1 MSARRLVAAFL
12 VLGVVMSPEAPAG
25 PDTVPPSAVAQ
36 LAKDGAV
43 LLDVRTQEEW
53 DEGHVKGAKLA
64 TWQTLTAA
72 TPALPKDKN
81 APIVTYCRSGARAQ
95 LAAQKLR
102 GLGYTRVVSVA
113 GGGFAELEE
122 AGMKTE
128 K

>member
-1 MSARRLVAAFL
+1 MAYRYLLLLA
-12 VLGVVMSPEAPAG
+12 LGLLMSPDAPAG
-25 PDTVPPSAVAQ
+25 PETVAPADVAQ

-53 DEGHVKGAKLA
+53 DEGHIKGAKLA

-72 TPALPKDKN
+72 SAGLPKDKN

-102 GLGYTRVVSVA
+102 GLGYTHVVSVA
-113 GGGFAELEE
+113 GGGFEELEE
-122 AGMKTE
+122 AGMKAE